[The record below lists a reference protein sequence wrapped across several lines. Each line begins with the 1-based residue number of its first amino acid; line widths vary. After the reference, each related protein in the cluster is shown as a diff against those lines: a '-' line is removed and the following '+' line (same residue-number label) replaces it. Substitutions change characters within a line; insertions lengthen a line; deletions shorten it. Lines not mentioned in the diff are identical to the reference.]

1 MIDFVTLLYSL
12 ILFTLF
18 NQKYLEVTPPSVFNF
33 AKINNINTSQSPFN

>member
-18 NQKYLEVTPPSVFNF
+18 NQKYLEVTPPLGV
-33 AKINNINTSQSPFN
+33 

>member
-18 NQKYLEVTPPSVFNF
+18 NQKYLEVTPPRCLTLQKS
-33 AKINNINTSQSPFN
+33 II